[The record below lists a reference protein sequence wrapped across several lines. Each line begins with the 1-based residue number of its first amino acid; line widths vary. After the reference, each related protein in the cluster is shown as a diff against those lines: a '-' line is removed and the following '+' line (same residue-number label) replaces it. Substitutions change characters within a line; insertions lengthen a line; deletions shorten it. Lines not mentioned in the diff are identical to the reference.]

1 MRCLQ
6 ARRRPLSNK
15 PNSKIIYPTGAGGDI
30 EQAARAK
37 STMAARGDLVFKV
50 MKKVERLDRF
60 KQRLDSAR
68 NC

>member
-1 MRCLQ
+1 MFT
-6 ARRRPLSNK
+6 
-15 PNSKIIYPTGAGGDI
+15 TGARDDI

-37 STMAARGDLVFKV
+37 STMAAWGDLVFKV